1 MSQVVVTEDKLSKKR
16 QESRAQEQRITQDP
30 RLAKWRLN
38 DISGKDPVAM
48 VLGIAFLPIL
58 AAWSGL
64 LAIMML
70 MLTFLRYLFKG
81 LGMIIGGDKSLITK

>member
-1 MSQVVVTEDKLSKKR
+1 VSQVVVTEDKLSSRR
-16 QESRAQEQRITQDP
+16 QESRIQEHRITQDP
-30 RLAKWRLN
+30 RLAKWRMN

-64 LAIMML
+64 LAVMML

-81 LGMIIGGDKSLITK
+81 LGMMIGGSKSLITK